1 MRPRFLFTLPLLL
14 LAAADEPR
22 RHSVA
27 IDGLSYAPAALT
39 IAVGDTVVWT
49 NNDDRDHTVS
59 IPSAGADSGNI
70 RSGKSF
76 RFTFKKPGKFT
87 YGCKYHPRSKGTIT
101 VE

>member
-1 MRPRFLFTLPLLL
+1 MRPRFLPILPLLL
-14 LAAADEPR
+14 LAAADKPQ

-27 IDGLSYAPAALT
+27 IEGLSYAPAALT

-59 IPSAGADSGNI
+59 IPAAGADSGNI

-76 RFTFKKPGKFT
+76 KFTFDKAGTFACA
-87 YGCKYHPRSKGTIT
+87 CKYHPRTKGKIT
-101 VE
+101 VK